1 MLLIFPPLAKPC
13 EPPAGIAR
21 LAGAV
26 QTAGKYCTIVDANIE
41 GISFLLAKDHTPED
55 TWSRRAV
62 RGLEHNL
69 CNLRD
74 PERYSTIS
82 RYQRAVADINRVLE
96 QVGKTHGITLNLA
109 NYQDP
114 KLSPL
119 SSDDLLQAAATPEN
133 NVFYPWFRHR
143 LEQLI
148 AENNPAMIGFSLN
161 FLSQALTCFA
171 MIGFV
176 KKHMPDLPIVAG
188 GGLIT
193 SWMRNPAWRNPF
205 AGLIDHL
212 IAGPGEEQLVALLDL
227 QGAAD
232 YLPDYQQLA
241 RHNYMAPGFI
251 LPYAASSGCYWNKC
265 SFCPETAE
273 GNPYTVLPPDQVL
286 ADLAQLKTQ
295 TTPALIHFLDNALSP
310 KLMTALAQQP
320 PGAPWY
326 GFARACRQLADPAF
340 CRRLKKSG
348 CVMLKLGL
356 ESGDQ
361 GVLDGMDKGIDLALV
376 SRVLDALKEAEIATY
391 VYLLFGT
398 PSESLDEA
406 GKTLSFIVDHHEAVT
421 FLNLAIFNMP
431 VCSSEAGQLAI
442 HNFYEGDL
450 SLYCDFVHPRGWD
463 RKKIRTFLDRE
474 FKRHPAITPIIHR
487 DPPIFTSNHAP
498 FFAEKNTT
506 AGIPL

>member
-26 QTAGKYCTIVDANIE
+26 QAAGRNCTIIDANIE
-41 GISFLLAKDHTPED
+41 GISFLLARDHTPED

-62 RGLEHNL
+62 RGLEQNL
-69 CNLRD
+69 QNLRD
-74 PERYSTIS
+74 PALYLNVS

-114 KLSPL
+114 ELSPL
-119 SSDDLLQAAATPEN
+119 NSDDLLQAAAKPETN
-133 NVFYPWFRHR
+133 IFFPWFRTR

-148 AENNPAMIGFSLN
+148 TQKNPTMIGFSLN
-161 FLSQALTCFA
+161 FLSQALTTFA

-176 KKHMPDLPIVAG
+176 KKHRPDLPIVVG

-193 SWMRNPAWRNPF
+193 SWMRNPGWNNPF

-212 IAGPGEEQLVALLDL
+212 IAGPGEEQLVALLGL
-227 QGAAD
+227 ETTTNP
-232 YLPDYQQLA
+232 LPDFQNLVD
-241 RHNYMAPGFI
+241 HPYMAPGFI

-273 GNPYTVLPPDQVL
+273 GNPYTVLPPDRVL
-286 ADLAQLKTQ
+286 EDLTRLNIQKI
-295 TTPALIHFLDNALSP
+295 PALIHFLDNALSP
-310 KLMTALAQQP
+310 KLMTALAEQP
-320 PGAPWY
+320 PGTPWY

-361 GVLDGMDKGIDLALV
+361 GVLNAMDKGIDLALV
-376 SRVLDALKEAEIATY
+376 SRVLDALKQAGIATY

-398 PSESLDEA
+398 PSESKTEA
-406 GKTLSFIVDHHEAVT
+406 RKTLSFIAGHHAAVT

-431 VCSSEAGQLAI
+431 VCSPEADQLAV
-442 HNFYEGDL
+442 HTFYEGDL
-450 SLYCDFVHPRGWD
+450 SLYCDFAHPQDWG
-463 RKKIRTFLDRE
+463 RKKSAGSWTRSSGNIR
-474 FKRHPAITPIIHR
+474 P
-487 DPPIFTSNHAP
+487 
-498 FFAEKNTT
+498 
-506 AGIPL
+506 

>member
-26 QTAGKYCTIVDANIE
+26 QAAGKHCTIVDANIE
-41 GISFLLAKDHTPED
+41 GISFLLARDHAPED

-69 CNLRD
+69 QNLRNPD
-74 PERYSTIS
+74 LYRNPS

-96 QVGKTHGITLNLA
+96 QVGKTHDITLNLA

-114 KLSPL
+114 DLSPL
-119 SSDDLLQAAATPEN
+119 KSSDLLQAAARPETN
-133 NVFYPWFRHR
+133 IFHPWFRAR
-143 LEQLI
+143 LEHLI
-148 AENNPAMIGFSLN
+148 EKINPTMVGFSLN

-176 KKHMPDLPIVAG
+176 KKHMPELSIVMG

-193 SWMRNPAWRNPF
+193 SWMRNPSWNNPF
-205 AGLIDHL
+205 SGLIDHL
-212 IAGPGEEQLVALLDL
+212 ITGPGEEQLVALLGL
-227 QGAAD
+227 QPTTTHLAD
-232 YLPDYQQLA
+232 YQELT

-273 GNPYTVLPPDQVL
+273 GNPYTVLPPEQVL
-286 ADLAQLKTQ
+286 EDLARLSSR
-295 TTPALIHFLDNALSP
+295 TTPSLIHFLDNAISP

-340 CRRLKKSG
+340 CKRLKKSG

-361 GVLDGMDKGIDLALV
+361 SVLDRMDKGINLTLV
-376 SRVLDALKEAEIATY
+376 VRVLDALKQAGIETY

-398 PSESLDEA
+398 PRESITEA
-406 GKTLSFIVDHHEAVT
+406 RKTLSFIADHHEAVT

-442 HNFYEGDL
+442 HDFYEGDL
-450 SLYCDFVHPRGWD
+450 SLYCDFSHPRGWD
-463 RKKIRTFLDRE
+463 RKKIRRFLDQE
-474 FKRHPAITPIIHR
+474 FKKHPAIAPIIRR
-487 DPPIFTSNHAP
+487 DPPVFTSNHAP
-498 FFAEKNTT
+498 FFA
-506 AGIPL
+506 ADVVPI

>member
-21 LAGAV
+21 LAAAV
-26 QTAGKYCTIVDANIE
+26 QAAGKHCTIVDANIE
-41 GISFLLAKDHTPED
+41 GISFLLARDHNPED

-62 RGLEHNL
+62 RGLEQNL
-69 CNLRD
+69 CNLRE
-74 PERYSTIS
+74 PELYSNIS
-82 RYQRAVADINRVLE
+82 RYQRAVADVNRVLE
-96 QVGKTHGITLNLA
+96 QVGKTHGIALNLA

-114 KLSPL
+114 ALSPL
-119 SSDDLLQAAATPEN
+119 KSGDLLQAADCPETN
-133 NVFYPWFRHR
+133 IFFPWFRHR

-193 SWMRNPAWRNPF
+193 SWMRNPAWQNHF

-227 QGAAD
+227 QPTTTH
-232 YLPDYQQLA
+232 LPDYQGLA
-241 RHNYMAPGFI
+241 RNDYMAPGFI

-286 ADLAQLKTQ
+286 DDLAQLKEQ
-295 TTPALIHFLDNALSP
+295 KSPSLIHFLDNAISP
-310 KLMTALAQQP
+310 KLMVALAEQP

-361 GVLDGMDKGIDLALV
+361 GVLDAMDKGIDLALV
-376 SRVLDALKEAEIATY
+376 SRVLDALRQAGIATY

-398 PSESLDEA
+398 PSESITEA
-406 GKTLSFIVDHHEAVT
+406 RKTLSFIADHQEEVT

-442 HNFYEGDL
+442 HDFYEGDL
-450 SLYCDFVHPRGWD
+450 SLYCDFVHPRDWG
-463 RKKIRTFLDRE
+463 RNKIRRFLDQE
-474 FKRHPAITPIIHR
+474 FKKYPTIAPIIRR

-498 FFAEKNTT
+498 FFFA
-506 AGIPL
+506 ADVVPI